1 MSDAISTVVA
11 APRTRNRFRQITAIA
26 TSAIVAFV
34 AIGSIR
40 QPSGPADGVSLAP
53 CDAHADASVSPANS
67 PPRFRLATFNI
78 HGGKGRDGHVDL
90 ARTAS
95 CLQRFD
101 IVGLNEVHGAW
112 LLPSLD
118 QAHQLAD
125 DLDRDFI
132 FAPTERRWWHYDF
145 GNAVLSSMPT
155 QSWRRVP
162 LPHHDAKSYRN
173 FIELTFDVNSQPV
186 HVIVTHLERGA
197 AADRTA
203 QWHEATTRF
212 LALPKPAVLMGD
224 MNMTRDD
231 SLMRELL
238 ADGEIIDPLANL
250 PAGRPEDRI
259 DWILVRGLKCF
270 DRGSIDIGASDHPC
284 YWVECDVD
292 R

>member
-1 MSDAISTVVA
+1 MSNAISTVVA
-11 APRTRNRFRQITAIA
+11 APRTRSRFRRLTAIA
-26 TSAIVAFV
+26 TAAIVAFV

-40 QPSGPADGVSLAP
+40 QPSGPANGISLTP
-53 CDAHADASVSPANS
+53 CDKHVEGASTPEMTSH
-67 PPRFRLATFNI
+67 RFRLATFNI

-90 ARTAS
+90 SRTAS

-112 LLPSLD
+112 LLPSPD

-125 DLDRDFI
+125 DLDRDFL

-162 LPHHDAKSYRN
+162 LPHCDAKSYRN
-173 FIELTFDVNSQPV
+173 FIELTFDVHSHPV

-197 AADRTA
+197 RADRTA

-212 LALPKPAVLMGD
+212 LELSKPAVLMGD
-224 MNMTRDD
+224 MNMTPDEP
-231 SLMRELL
+231 LMRELL
-238 ADGEIIDPLANL
+238 ADGEIIDALSNL

-259 DWILVRGLKCF
+259 DWILVRGLKCL

-284 YWVECDVD
+284 YWVECEV
-292 R
+292 RR